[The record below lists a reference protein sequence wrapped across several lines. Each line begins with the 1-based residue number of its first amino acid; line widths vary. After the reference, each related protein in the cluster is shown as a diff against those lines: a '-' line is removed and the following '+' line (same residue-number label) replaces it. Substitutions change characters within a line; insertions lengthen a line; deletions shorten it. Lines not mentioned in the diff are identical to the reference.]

1 MNQQERYELLTKLS
15 EFYVKEVKQN
25 LDCFNKAKFISNT
38 SITMFWLLFLSI
50 IGVFIFAPVMNFI
63 SQIFKFP
70 DGLVAILIFFPFIFA
85 VISMGVMKILKRMDR
100 ENDIQVFKVSGN
112 SITLPQ
118 SADNEIKKRLMSKFV
133 TLFGDFTWTP
143 FYSSSKFNQKKFSVE
158 GLNILKNPLKIFDDY
173 IAGTYKGV
181 KLIMLDGDTSVF
193 KVSYIALALFF
204 SIFICSFLPILGF
217 LIVLIASVVFAF
229 KYFTSKQ
236 FKGLLVEIDM
246 NKDFEGHTF
255 ILEKNNLK
263 DNLTVDRDK
272 YQEVSLE
279 DIEFSNEYNVYS
291 QNQIEARY
299 ILTTAF
305 IERIKNIKETFKAK
319 YIRVSFK
326 DKKIVI
332 LIHTGRDMFNLANFL
347 LDIGEK
353 TFVQCFEEICSVLDL
368 VEELKLNEK
377 LGL

>member
-1 MNQQERYELLTKLS
+1 MHLLK
-15 EFYVKEVKQN
+15 K
-25 LDCFNKAKFISNT
+25 
-38 SITMFWLLFLSI
+38 
-50 IGVFIFAPVMNFI
+50 
-63 SQIFKFP
+63 
-70 DGLVAILIFFPFIFA
+70 
-85 VISMGVMKILKRMDR
+85 MDK
-100 ENDIQVFKVSGN
+100 ENDIQVFKVSGTTT
-112 SITLPQ
+112 TLPM

-133 TLFGDFTWTP
+133 TLFGDFSWRQYYDP
-143 FYSSSKFNQKKFSVE
+143 SRFKQLKFSVD

-173 IAGTYKGV
+173 ITGTYKGV
-181 KLIMLDGDTSVF
+181 NLIMVDGDTSVF
-193 KVSYIALALFF
+193 KVSYIAIALFL
-204 SIFICSFLPILGF
+204 SIFICAFFSILGVVF
-217 LIVLIASVVFAF
+217 IIIAVIIFAF

-236 FKGLLVEIDM
+236 FKGLIVEVDM

-255 ILEKNNLK
+255 ILEKNNVK
-263 DNLTVDRDK
+263 DNLTVDKGK
-272 YQEVSLE
+272 YQEVNLE
-279 DIEFSNEYNVYS
+279 DVEFSNEYIVYS

-305 IERIKNIKETFKAK
+305 MERIKNIKEIFKAK
-319 YIRVSFK
+319 YVRVSFK

-347 LDIGEK
+347 SDIGEK

>member
-1 MNQQERYELLTKLS
+1 
-15 EFYVKEVKQN
+15 
-25 LDCFNKAKFISNT
+25 
-38 SITMFWLLFLSI
+38 
-50 IGVFIFAPVMNFI
+50 
-63 SQIFKFP
+63 
-70 DGLVAILIFFPFIFA
+70 
-85 VISMGVMKILKRMDR
+85 MDK
-100 ENDIQVFKVSGN
+100 ENDIQVFKVSGTTT
-112 SITLPQ
+112 TLPM

-133 TLFGDFTWTP
+133 TIFGDFSWRQYYDP
-143 FYSSSKFNQKKFSVE
+143 SRFKQLKFSVE

-173 IAGTYKGV
+173 ITGTYKGV
-181 KLIMLDGDTSVF
+181 SLTMVDADTSVF
-193 KVSYIALALFF
+193 KGSYILIAIFL
-204 SIFICSFLPILGF
+204 SIFICAFLSIIGF
-217 LIVLIASVVFAF
+217 LLILIGGIIFAF

-236 FKGLLVEIDM
+236 FKGLIVEIDM

-263 DNLTVDRDK
+263 DNLTVDRGK
-272 YQEVSLE
+272 FQEVSLE
-279 DIEFSNEYNVYS
+279 DVEFTNEYNVYS

-305 IERIKNIKETFKAK
+305 IERIKNIKDTFNAK
-319 YIRVSFK
+319 YVRVSFK

-347 LDIGEK
+347 SDIGEK